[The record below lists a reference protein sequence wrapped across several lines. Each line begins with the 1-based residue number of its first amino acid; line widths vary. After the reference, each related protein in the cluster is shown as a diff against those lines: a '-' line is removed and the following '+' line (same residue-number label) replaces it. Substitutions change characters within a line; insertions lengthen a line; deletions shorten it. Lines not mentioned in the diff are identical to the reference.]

1 MFVDNMKFEAETV
14 FPKTEAKCMQT
25 GERTRVR
32 KVAAVRETTRGSVWL
47 RARPSGARGKPAKK
61 TRVRMLAGAGAGGEL
76 RGVGAGQPGHRGVR
90 AALPRDAHAD
100 EPVPGEP
107 GGGGSA
113 VRAGR
118 AGGRLHAAQPAVAP
132 GRGRLP
138 AAALLA
144 VRLRLR
150 AALDAQLHLHGPPPV
165 PGRGAVPQRA
175 HRRPRAGRLGA
186 RLGHRGLALPAG
198 RLLVPAE
205 GLCARARARHGRPS
219 TARLQRRVC
228 SQTVADGRTICTL
241 VFPRSEALNVSL
253 CFTLPVVA
261 LACLLPMGLLVY
273 HYQRIFQR
281 MLDTRH
287 RWAVPCVAQG
297 LESESSRRRDS
308 ELSVVGVVVPWAGRK
323 LSSASMTGGA
333 GCGAGRQVRAGSLS
347 QHEEVRLHKHLR
359 VVRVL
364 LLNVGAV
371 LLMWLP
377 ITVVMLLIYLDGR
390 RPTEDTDFF
399 LRSHHFV
406 WALVVAQFNTVVNP
420 LLYGVFSENFRAC
433 FAKLWRREAAHNNKS
448 NNKSNNNNN
457 NNNSNNNNPASG
469 ERPSGAAGS
478 RAGGARSLEVLQT
491 RLAGRL
497 TGNGCSSN
505 KSPSCG
511 IASIIEMPAS
521 EKL

>member
-1 MFVDNMKFEAETV
+1 MNSSYLLGEDEEWGRRYYFTYYSEFGDRRGASGLEVLALAVSFVVSVLANLGIAACVLRYREMRTPTNLCLVNLAAADLLFALGVPAAAYTRLSQQWRLGEAACRLLPYSQFVCGFVLLWTLS
-14 FPKTEAKCMQT
+14 FISMD
-25 GERTRVR
+25 R
-32 KVAAVRETTRGSVWL
+32 
-47 RARPSGARGKPAKK
+47 
-61 TRVRMLAGAGAGGEL
+61 
-76 RGVGAGQPGHRGVR
+76 HRC
-90 AALPRDAHAD
+90 L
-100 EPVPGEP
+100 
-107 GGGGSA
+107 
-113 VRAGR
+113 
-118 AGGRLHAAQPAVAP
+118 AVAP
-132 GRGRLP
+132 YRSALTGGRVLVASALAWAIAASLFLP
-138 AAALLA
+138 AAFWF
-144 VRLRLR
+144 RLK
-150 AALDAQLHLHGPPPV
+150 
-165 PGRGAVPQRA
+165 
-175 HRRPRAGRLGA
+175 
-186 RLGHRGLALPAG
+186 
-198 RLLVPAE
+198 
-205 GLCARARARHGRPS
+205 
-219 TARLQRRVC
+219 
-228 SQTVADGRTICTL
+228 TVADGRTICTL